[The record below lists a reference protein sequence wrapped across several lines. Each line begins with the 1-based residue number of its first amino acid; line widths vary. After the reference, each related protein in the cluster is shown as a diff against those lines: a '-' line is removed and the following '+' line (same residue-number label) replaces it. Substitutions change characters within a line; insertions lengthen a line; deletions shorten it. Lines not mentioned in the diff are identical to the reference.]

1 MAYVLYG
8 SRYIGTGAL
17 PTPVAGFECQD
28 TSTGNLYEA
37 NTSATAW
44 NLAGNV
50 NSANL
55 GMLPIT
61 GGTMQGAILGA
72 TGWAT
77 ADANNFATTV
87 KRATIDLV
95 DATQLA
101 TQVTAINN
109 GIGPKVTSAVAALAA
124 GISVKGSVAKS
135 QGILFPIGTS
145 IAQGGIDTIP
155 LPTYPD
161 GTTALQTE
169 CVWTVGIYSIP
180 DNGNGLK
187 KILTTNPGGGLI
199 YTCDCYLDTGTYTG
213 HAELRYMIIGIKS

>member
-87 KRATIDLV
+87 KRATIDLM

-109 GIGPKVTSAVAALAA
+109 GIGPKVTSAVAALAG
-124 GISVKGSVAKS
+124 GISGRGSVAKS
-135 QGILFPIGTS
+135 QGILTPATVGATTTS
-145 IAQGGIDTIP
+145 P

-161 GTTALQTE
+161 GTTALETE
-169 CVWTVGIYSIP
+169 CVWLVAPYQGSS
-180 DNGNGLK
+180 NGGQF
-187 KILTTNPGGGLI
+187 
-199 YTCDCYLDTGTYTG
+199 LDG
-213 HAELRYMIIGIKS
+213 IGIT